1 MWRDSYPFSFWGM
14 RPSRILE
21 NMMDK
26 EFAEA
31 EDMLNR
37 MFRTVREVNP
47 SDLTNNTLYYY
58 GYQVT
63 IGPDGKPHVR
73 EFGNIRPSAKGLI
86 EQTGVRAPLVDT
98 AVDEKQNTLRITA
111 EMPGVNKEDIKVNVS
126 DKYVTIHAEKGDKK
140 YHTDIPVDVQLD
152 DNAVSSSSSSSAK
165 ATYTNGI
172 LELNIKLQQAPK
184 EKAKEIKVE

>member
-1 MWRDSYPFSFWGM
+1 MWRNTYPFGNWGV

-21 NMMDK
+21 TIGK

-37 MFRTVREVNP
+37 MFRTVREINT
-47 SDLTNNTLYYY
+47 SDLTNNTPYFY

-73 EFGNIRPSAKGLI
+73 EFGNIRPSAKGLV

-98 AVDEKQNTLRITA
+98 ALDEKQNTLKITA
-111 EMPGVNKEDIKVNVS
+111 EMPGVNKEDVKIDVS
-126 DKYVTIHAEKGDKK
+126 DKYVSIHAEKGEKK
-140 YHTDIPVDVQLD
+140 YHADIPVDFELD
-152 DNAVSSSSSSSAK
+152 DASAK
-165 ATYTNGI
+165 ATYSNGI
-172 LELNIKLQQAPK
+172 LELKIKLKQAQK
-184 EKAKEIKVE
+184 SKGKEIRVE